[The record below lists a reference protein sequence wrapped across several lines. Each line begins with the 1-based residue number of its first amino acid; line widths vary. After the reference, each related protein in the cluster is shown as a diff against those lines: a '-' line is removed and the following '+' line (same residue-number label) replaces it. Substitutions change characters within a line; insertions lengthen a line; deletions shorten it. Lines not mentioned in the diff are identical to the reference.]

1 MLVFPKNLTLTYGAL
16 IINLLLKTLF
26 QDDQVFTFNFNLIG
40 TREGVEVT
48 YALNQTC
55 SPSLPWAP
63 REFTCEANYMEVS
76 LYLRL
81 FNGLKMNEYF

>member
-55 SPSLPWAP
+55 SPLLPWAP
-63 REFTCEANYMEVS
+63 RELTCEGNYMEVS
-76 LYLRL
+76 
-81 FNGLKMNEYF
+81 FCMNCRNRY